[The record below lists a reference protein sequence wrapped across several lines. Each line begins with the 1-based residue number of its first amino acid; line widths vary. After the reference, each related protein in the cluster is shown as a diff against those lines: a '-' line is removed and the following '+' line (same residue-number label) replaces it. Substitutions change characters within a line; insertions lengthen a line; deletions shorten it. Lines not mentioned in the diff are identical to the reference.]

1 MTETVSDAQKE
12 RNILQLELESER
24 FKQSYS
30 EEIIQKE
37 KQNNREQKRLL
48 DQKKLEVDELKE
60 QLASKK
66 ETNSSF
72 FLENKTDNTTV
83 DELKYQISSMKL
95 ELDESYNTNRILR
108 MELKEKVETDKELN
122 NAPKNK
128 KIADLLKANQQLKIE
143 LTMVQQSV
151 GEVMLI
157 AQKQAREMIEAAE
170 KKVEITVEE
179 AKQELLD
186 IGFKAHQ
193 LTKDV
198 RDSQIQVND
207 VYDEL
212 TSHLSNLAEREFG
225 H

>member
-30 EEIIQKE
+30 EEIIQKG

-83 DELKYQISSMKL
+83 DELEYQISSMKL

-151 GEVMLI
+151 GEVMLL